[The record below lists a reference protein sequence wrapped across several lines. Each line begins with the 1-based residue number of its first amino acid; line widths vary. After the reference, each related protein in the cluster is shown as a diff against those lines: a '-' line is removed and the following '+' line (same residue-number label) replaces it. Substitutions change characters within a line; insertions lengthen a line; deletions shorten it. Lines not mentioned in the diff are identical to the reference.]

1 LKSFVHQIRK
11 RFRKRPSTKR
21 QFIWP
26 GAALCALFVVA
37 AVYLGWKTQSG
48 VQHTGW
54 AFGKKLEIRVWA
66 NYVSR
71 PAQLHLAN
79 VFFRRAKALEST
91 LWLKNASESS
101 LAVFNRASQTH
112 PLAVPAEIP
121 ELLARLAP
129 TVRAVEGVVD
139 PTLKPL
145 QESVWPSEDPERIP
159 ASLEDSEITDMP
171 RYLGLDKL
179 KWEFDPPTLQK
190 SHPSV
195 YLDFEPWFAAAVA
208 EELEQRAS
216 IEKGTAMELQT
227 EGLIH
232 FWKSHPIPVTEAIRQ
247 TLERIGVSDYPKT
260 SGAFAWLDFVQ
271 VPSQRSPG
279 SFLQLVD
286 SRKLS
291 SAQPEISAVAVF
303 CRNPLNAVTWSRAAM
318 VLGTQQLM
326 KLADKHDVP
335 VRVRTLQGR
344 YLASNSWERTVKNHE
359 DSPSGACMRDL

>member
-11 RFRKRPSTKR
+11 RFRKRPSIKR

-37 AVYLGWKTQSG
+37 AIYLGWKTQSG

-54 AFGKKLEIRVWA
+54 AFGKKIEIRVWA

-91 LWLKNASESS
+91 LWLKDASDSS

-112 PLAVPAEIP
+112 PLPVPAEIP
-121 ELLARLAP
+121 DLLTRLAP
-129 TVRAVEGVVD
+129 TIQVVHGVVD

-159 ASLEDSEITDMP
+159 SSLEESERKDMP
-171 RYLGLDKL
+171 QYLGLDKL
-179 KWEFDPPTLQK
+179 EWELDPPTLEK

-208 EELEQRAS
+208 DELEQRAS
-216 IEKGTAMELQT
+216 IEKGSAMELQMD
-227 EGLIH
+227 GLIH
-232 FWKSHPIPVTEAIRQ
+232 FWKSHPIPVTDAIRQ
-247 TLERIGVSDYPKT
+247 TLQRIGVADYPTT

-286 SRKLS
+286 IRNLAA
-291 SAQPEISAVAVF
+291 AQPEISAVAVF
-303 CRNPLNAVTWSRAAM
+303 CRNPLSAVTWSRAAM
-318 VLGTQQLM
+318 VLGTRELM
-326 KLADKHDVP
+326 DLADKHDVP
-335 VRVRTLQGR
+335 VRVRTLEGR
-344 YLASNSWERTVKNHE
+344 YLASSSWERIVKNRE
-359 DSPSGACMRDL
+359 DSPTGACTRDL

>member
-1 LKSFVHQIRK
+1 M
-11 RFRKRPSTKR
+11 
-21 QFIWP
+21 
-26 GAALCALFVVA
+26 LFVVA
-37 AVYLGWKTQSG
+37 AIYLGWKSQSG

-91 LWLKNASESS
+91 LWLKDAAESS

-112 PLAVPAEIP
+112 PLPVPSEIP

-129 TVRAVEGVVD
+129 TIRAVHGVAD

-145 QESVWPSEDPERIP
+145 QESVWPTDDPERMP
-159 ASLEDSEITDMP
+159 ASPEENEIKDMP
-171 RYLGLDKL
+171 QYLGLDKL

-208 EELEQRAS
+208 EELEQRAA
-216 IEKGTAMELQT
+216 IEKGIAMELQT
-227 EGLIH
+227 DGLIH
-232 FWKSHPIPVTEAIRQ
+232 FWKFHSIPVTDSIRK
-247 TLERIGVSDYPKT
+247 TLERLGVADYPMT

-286 SRKLS
+286 SRSLTAARS
-291 SAQPEISAVAVF
+291 EISAVAVF
-303 CRNPLNAVTWSRAAM
+303 CRNPLSAVTWSRAAM
-318 VLGTQQLM
+318 VLGTKQLM
-326 KLADKHDVP
+326 ALADKHDVP
-335 VRVRTLQGR
+335 VRVRTLEGR
-344 YLASNSWERTVKNHE
+344 YLASNSWERTVKNRQ
-359 DSPSGACMRDL
+359 DSPTGACMRDL